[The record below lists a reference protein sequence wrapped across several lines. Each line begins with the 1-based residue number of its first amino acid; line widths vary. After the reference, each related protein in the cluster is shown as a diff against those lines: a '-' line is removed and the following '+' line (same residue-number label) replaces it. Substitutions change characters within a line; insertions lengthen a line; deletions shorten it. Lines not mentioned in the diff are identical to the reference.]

1 MGIGRQKREEL
12 FEQPSFNTIMDFN
25 EIESILDYLLP
36 TEKKS
41 PVSDRLVKKVDEYFK
56 QKNNL
61 K

>member
-1 MGIGRQKREEL
+1 MGIGREKREEL

-25 EIESILDYLLP
+25 EIESILDYLVP

>member
-25 EIESILDYLLP
+25 EIESILDYLVP